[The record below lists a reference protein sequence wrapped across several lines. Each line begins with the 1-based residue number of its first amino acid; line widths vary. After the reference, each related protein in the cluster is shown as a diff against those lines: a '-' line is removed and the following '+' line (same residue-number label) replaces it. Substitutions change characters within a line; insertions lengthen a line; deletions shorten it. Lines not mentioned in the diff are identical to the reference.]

1 MNNYILK
8 NAQIISMDDNIGDF
22 NNADILVNNDKITSV
37 SKDIHTDSNV
47 DVIDCSNMIIAPG
60 FINTHIHTW
69 QTGLRGVSADWTLSD
84 YLKAVHSGLASYFK
98 PEDIE
103 IANYVGALH
112 QIHCGT
118 TTLVDWCHNN
128 PTANHTNSAING
140 LRRSNIRAI
149 FLHGSPKHPP
159 KEGQKHF
166 SEIPMPKSEIVR
178 LRKDEFNSNDD
189 LLSLGLAVLG
199 PQQSIMAVCEE
210 DFRLAND
217 LDLFIS
223 MHIGGQFLTP
233 NGFDDLNKLNLLSS
247 KTNIVHANRITDDM
261 LNMLIEA
268 NVTFSLTPEVE
279 LQMGFGNPLT
289 KRLIEHNGRMAFGSD
304 IESAMAA
311 DMFSVIRTSLQAV
324 RHEITLESYE
334 KTNKPPDKMSVS
346 SRNALEWA
354 TINAAS
360 ILSMDNIIGSISPGK
375 KADLIMFKKD
385 EINFTPT
392 HDPIASILFH
402 SGPRDIDSVIIN
414 GSFVKRNGNLID
426 KKLPSL
432 LEKLNES
439 GKRIVH
445 DFLAR

>member
-8 NAQIISMDDNIGDF
+8 NAQVISMDDNIGDF
-22 NNADILVNNDKITSV
+22 DKADILVNNDKIINV
-37 SKDIHTDSNV
+37 SKDIKIDSNV
-47 DVIDCSNMIIAPG
+47 ESVDCSNMIIAPG

-69 QTGLRGVSADWTLSD
+69 QTGLRGVAADWTLTD
-84 YLKAVHSGLASYFK
+84 YLKAVHSGLASYFT
-98 PEDIE
+98 PDDIE

-112 QIHCGT
+112 QIHSGT

-128 PTANHTNSAING
+128 PTPDHTNSAING
-140 LRRSNIRAI
+140 LRNSNVRAI

-159 KEGQKHF
+159 KDGQKHF
-166 SEIPMPKSEIVR
+166 SEIPMPKSEIIR
-178 LRKDEFNSNDD
+178 LRKEEFNSNKD

-199 PQQSIMAVCEE
+199 PQQSTMEVCEE
-210 DFRLAND
+210 DFKLAND
-217 LDLFIS
+217 LDMFIS
-223 MHIGGQFLTP
+223 MHIGGKFLTP
-233 NGFDDLNKLNLLSS
+233 NGFDELNKLNLLNS

-261 LNMLIEA
+261 LNMLINA

-289 KRLIEHNGRMAFGSD
+289 KRLIELKGRMAFGSD

-324 RHEITLESYE
+324 RHEITLESYNND
-334 KTNKPPDKMSVS
+334 NKPPEIMSVT

-354 TINAAS
+354 TVDAAS
-360 ILSMDNIIGSISPGK
+360 VLSMEKIIGSITPGK

-385 EINFTPT
+385 EINFSPT
-392 HDPIASILFH
+392 HNPIASILFH
-402 SGPRDIDSVIIN
+402 SGPRDIDSVIVN
-414 GSFVKRNGNLID
+414 GKFLKRDGNLID
-426 KKLPSL
+426 KKLPLL

-439 GKRIVH
+439 GQRIVR
-445 DFLAR
+445 DFLKR

>member
-1 MNNYILK
+1 MKNYILK
-8 NAQIISMDDNIGDF
+8 NAQIITMDEKIG
-22 NNADILVNNDKITSV
+22 NLSCADILVNDDKI
-37 SKDIHTDSNV
+37 INV
-47 DVIDCSNMIIAPG
+47 DTNIKSHPDTEIIDCSNMIIAPG

-69 QTGLRGVSADWTLSD
+69 QTGLRGVAADWTLSD
-84 YLKAVHSGLASYFK
+84 YLKAVHSGLASYFN

-103 IANYVGALH
+103 IANHVGALH

-128 PTANHTNSAING
+128 PTPNHTNSAING
-140 LRRSNIRAI
+140 LRKSNIRGI

-166 SEIPMPKSEIVR
+166 SEISMPKSEITR
-178 LRKDEFNSNDD
+178 LLKDEFNTSND

-199 PQQSIMAVCEE
+199 PQQSIMQVCED

-223 MHIGGQFLTP
+223 MHIGGKFLTP
-233 NGFDDLNKLNLLSS
+233 NGFDNLNKLNLLNS

-261 LNMLIEA
+261 LKMLIDA

-289 KRLIEHNGRMAFGSD
+289 KRLIELNGRMAFGSD
-304 IESAMAA
+304 IESAMGA

-324 RHEITLESYE
+324 RHEITLESYDLH
-334 KTNKPPDKMSVS
+334 NKPPDTMSITS
-346 SRNALEWA
+346 MKALEWA
-354 TINAAS
+354 TLDAAS
-360 ILSMDNIIGSISPGK
+360 ILSMEDSIGSIEPGK
-375 KADLIMFKKD
+375 KADLIMFKAN

-414 GSFVKRNGNLID
+414 GSFVKKDGKLID
-426 KKLPSL
+426 KKLPYL
-432 LEKLNES
+432 LGKLKES
-439 GKRIVH
+439 GERIVH
-445 DFLAR
+445 DFLKI